1 MSRYDHYGEEPSKP
15 LQVVE
20 LTTGDW
26 AVKNGEIVIKSSMT
40 NAEAWKYAD
49 RARRFR
55 SWETERKEQI

>member
-26 AVKNGEIVIKSSMT
+26 AVKNGEIVIKSGMT
-40 NAEAWKYAD
+40 K
-49 RARRFR
+49 RR
-55 SWETERKEQI
+55 SLEVC